1 MGLIGDVVVG
11 ILAGWVTG
19 MVRRGR
25 GYGLVGNLVVGAVG
39 AWVGGF
45 LVGIIGFEPESL
57 LAGVITAVAGAA
69 GLLYLVDRVWQRT
82 FQVRTEPSARART
95 RSSVTHHQGVGYDD
109 EHE

>member
-39 AWVGGF
+39 ASVGGF
-45 LVGIIGFEPESL
+45 LVGIVGFEPDSL
-57 LAGVITAVAGAA
+57 LTGVITAVAGAA
-69 GLLYLVDRVWQRT
+69 GLLYLVDRVWQRA
-82 FQVRTEPSARART
+82 FQGA
-95 RSSVTHHQGVGYDD
+95 D
-109 EHE
+109 